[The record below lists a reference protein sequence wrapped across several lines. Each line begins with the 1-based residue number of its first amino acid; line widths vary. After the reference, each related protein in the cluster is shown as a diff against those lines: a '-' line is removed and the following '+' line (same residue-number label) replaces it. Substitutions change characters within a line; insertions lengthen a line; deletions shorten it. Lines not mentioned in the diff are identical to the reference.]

1 MLNNLF
7 IISEMTRISEMN
19 RISNMN
25 IISEIN
31 ILSDMNIIRPNAR
44 VHVGTGNISDAN
56 NRVSQLN
63 TLNITLPHNIGL
75 KS

>member
-7 IISEMTRISEMN
+7 IISEMN
-19 RISNMN
+19 RIS
-25 IISEIN
+25 
-31 ILSDMNIIRPNAR
+31 DMNRIRPNAR

-75 KS
+75 KSWFLIKLFCDKSPG

>member
-7 IISEMTRISEMN
+7 IISEMN

-25 IISEIN
+25 IISEMNRI
-31 ILSDMNIIRPNAR
+31 SDMNRIRPNAR

>member
-7 IISEMTRISEMN
+7 IISEM
-19 RISNMN
+19 
-25 IISEIN
+25 N
-31 ILSDMNIIRPNAR
+31 ILSEMNIIRSNAR
-44 VHVGTGNISDAN
+44 VHVGAGNISDAN
-56 NRVSQLN
+56 NRVLQLN